1 VRDETLDTLPTE
13 SNSCGLDS
21 PRQLIESII
30 QLLRTAEAPSA
41 EIDRQLEGLAQ
52 SLERCFAATK
62 ADDTYLAAMLR
73 APWLTTEFE
82 QLNQQCSS
90 LRQSLQAMRSLAS
103 RSSESG
109 KWIGEL
115 ALQFNQFAELYLD
128 HEAAECNFL
137 DSAYPGPEWVQ

>member
-1 VRDETLDTLPTE
+1 VCDETLETLPSE
-13 SNSCGLDS
+13 SDSCGPDS
-21 PRQLIESII
+21 PRQLIELII
-30 QLLRTAEAPSA
+30 QLLRTAEASPA
-41 EIDRQLEGLAQ
+41 EIDHQFEGLAR

-62 ADDTYLAAMLR
+62 ADDTYVAAILR
-73 APWLTTEFE
+73 APWLTAEFE